1 MIPPENSSWKGVIR
15 VLTVELQ
22 LVPLLPGPE
31 SNVVI
36 QPNLKSTDINK
47 NPLLFDTIQ

>member
-1 MIPPENSSWKGVIR
+1 MIPPENSPWKGVIR
-15 VLTVELQ
+15 VWTVEPQPL
-22 LVPLLPGPE
+22 PLLPDPE

-47 NPLLFDTIQ
+47 KPLLFDTIQ